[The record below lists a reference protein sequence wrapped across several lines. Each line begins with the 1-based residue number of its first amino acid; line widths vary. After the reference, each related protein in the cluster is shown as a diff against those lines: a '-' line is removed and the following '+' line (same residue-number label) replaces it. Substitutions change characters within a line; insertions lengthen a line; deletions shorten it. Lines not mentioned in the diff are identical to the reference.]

1 MSSFEEQVKSGEYS
15 SLMEDIK
22 SLLTSKGMTFSA
34 SQSEIVIQ
42 KQTKKKELRGNLK
55 LLPVPTSTLKLL
67 LDVVETNKNVYV
79 RKRVNF

>member
-1 MSSFEEQVKSGEYS
+1 MSSFEEQVKSGAFS

-42 KQTKKKELRGNLK
+42 KQTKKKVCK
-55 LLPVPTSTLKLL
+55 LMESLPVPASTLKLL

>member
-22 SLLTSKGMTFSA
+22 SLLTSKKMTFTS
-34 SQSEIVIQ
+34 SHSEIFVE
-42 KQTKKKELRGNLK
+42 KQTKKKVCNLMES
-55 LLPVPTSTLKLL
+55 LPVPASTLKLL

>member
-1 MSSFEEQVKSGEYS
+1 MSSFEEQVKGGEYS

-42 KQTKKKELRGNLK
+42 KQTKKKVCK
-55 LLPVPTSTLKLL
+55 LMESLPVPASTLKLL

>member
-1 MSSFEEQVKSGEYS
+1 MSSFEEQVKSGAFS

-42 KQTKKKELRGNLK
+42 KQTKKKVCK
-55 LLPVPTSTLKLL
+55 LMESLPVPTSTLKLL